1 MLDVCSWCPGLVDL
15 RVRHL
20 VDGCES
26 RARSCA
32 RHVLSASC
40 FSALVVRRPAMYGL
54 VWGGLRAQADFRSI
68 DWHLACC
75 VVCSPCSVQQWARDR
90 LGLAGACRAPT
101 VCLAR
106 LPLAL
111 VQCRTSWQVVPI
123 CRPARIPISMMP
135 SLLPFLY
142 VFLMRVVAG
151 SVHEQWVQAVGDTG
165 DILQKECGQPCVEV
179 WVGP

>member
-111 VQCRTSWQVVPI
+111 VQCRTSWQVVPQASKDSDFYDAI
-123 CRPARIPISMMP
+123 FATVFVCFSDAGCGGQRPRAMGPSCRRHRGHPAE
-135 SLLPFLY
+135 
-142 VFLMRVVAG
+142 G
-151 SVHEQWVQAVGDTG
+151 
-165 DILQKECGQPCVEV
+165 V
-179 WVGP
+179 WAAMC